1 MILSSFINDLLT
13 SGNII
18 IQGAIVDFAI
28 DDEKQALILLKQ
40 YYNEDMLE
48 MPLEA
53 PAFNGSAALWSAKYF
68 YNAIQFTLLRNELE
82 EKINERLKRFEG
94 EINASTIFS
103 VDLMFR
109 YLPSLFELTKGLAPS
124 DVLVKILQQT
134 ASEWPF
140 SSIGMEMEAVK
151 NEAIVLENV
160 SLKIMYIDRLM
171 SKKDERRIIKNEL
184 QHHINISAGL
194 HLNILW
200 PNADIIKK

>member
-82 EKINERLKRFEG
+82 EKINERLNRFEG